1 MPDWMI
7 NIGNWIQNH
16 LYLFMLMV
24 VGVFL
29 IISYFIARHKIK
41 KEKEILEKNKEVD
54 NVHEVVYE
62 MLAHPFLRGQSHVF
76 STQKVENLAFFTPLG
91 DFYGVWR

>member
-54 NVHEVVYE
+54 NDPKGEKRFVQ
-62 MLAHPFLRGQSHVF
+62 GQDV
-76 STQKVENLAFFTPLG
+76 KVQSFMNQEEDN
-91 DFYGVWR
+91 DE